1 MPGKILGLD
10 LNNNSIT
17 AVQVLSGL
25 KSSEI
30 IACCRVMIEQDQTLD
45 QALEGLFEQIDPKSD
60 SCIASIPAEDVSFH
74 NIQMPFSDRKKIRQT
89 LPFEIEAEVPL
100 PVDDLIIDF
109 NTSNHSDKNNV
120 LAVCAKKKYL
130 AECLTGLQ
138 SAGVNPDILD
148 VRSIPMVSWLINQE
162 ETPDNGML
170 FDIGLKRNTM
180 ILFLNRQ
187 ITLIRTF
194 YIKEAEE
201 LIADQDKR
209 DDESEE
215 EAPRDTISPEQIES
229 CLKIFCDK
237 VKSTLHSFKSLNGKE
252 LSPKKIFFTGAGALY
267 PGTDDLLSRFMDMP
281 ASQLHISGDKRVN
294 MDRGIS
300 RVWDSALMDNALAL
314 VLRDNRK
321 NRGFNFRKD
330 EFEIKN
336 RYEGLKKEITKIA
349 LSIIIVLMFL
359 GINQGVDY
367 FYLNNSY
374 QELKQKEMELFAQIF
389 PGVKDI
395 KTSPLQMAKSKMIE
409 IKNAV
414 VVLPAMQSDQKVI
427 DILKEISER
436 LPSSIDVLFSN
447 LMVDAETVRISGDTD
462 TYKTVD
468 NIRSSLEKSDYFR
481 VVDLLDSQADK
492 SGARIEFELKLIRT
506 EQ

>member
-1 MPGKILGLD
+1 
-10 LNNNSIT
+10 
-17 AVQVLSGL
+17 
-25 KSSEI
+25 
-30 IACCRVMIEQDQTLD
+30 
-45 QALEGLFEQIDPKSD
+45 
-60 SCIASIPAEDVSFH
+60 
-74 NIQMPFSDRKKIRQT
+74 
-89 LPFEIEAEVPL
+89 
-100 PVDDLIIDF
+100 
-109 NTSNHSDKNNV
+109 
-120 LAVCAKKKYL
+120 
-130 AECLTGLQ
+130 
-138 SAGVNPDILD
+138 
-148 VRSIPMVSWLINQE
+148 
-162 ETPDNGML
+162 
-170 FDIGLKRNTM
+170 M

-237 VKSTLHSFKSLNGKE
+237 IKSTLHSFKSLNGKE
-252 LSPKKIFFTGAGALY
+252 LSPEKIFFTGAGALY

-336 RYEGLKKEITKIA
+336 RYEGLKKEIIKIA

-462 TYKTVD
+462 TYNTVD